1 MQNSPGQLNRDHLGT
16 RQRVEGPPAA
26 PALVALKPVSMAI
39 SDHMLAATVRTARLR
54 APMAFDDPRDGTRLI
69 PGRQLQLHLR
79 AARH

>member
-1 MQNSPGQLNRDHLGT
+1 
-16 RQRVEGPPAA
+16 
-26 PALVALKPVSMAI
+26 MAI